1 MGIDVFVDANLKA
14 WVLEINDSPSLNIN
28 ICKEG
33 GRGEGLITL
42 PSEVD
47 RYIKT
52 KVVGSALN
60 MMLETKGK
68 SQKSRRAKRSEIQE
82 YECWHRLDTGLLLP

>member
-1 MGIDVFVDANLKA
+1 MTQIDMEVAKGDCFQIIGIDVFIDKKLDA

-28 ICKEG
+28 LNKEG
-33 GRGEGLITL
+33 GKGEGLITI

-52 KVVGSALN
+52 KTVGSAINL
-60 MMLETKGK
+60 MLKTKSKTK
-68 SQKSRRAKRSEIQE
+68 S
-82 YECWHRLDTGLLLP
+82 